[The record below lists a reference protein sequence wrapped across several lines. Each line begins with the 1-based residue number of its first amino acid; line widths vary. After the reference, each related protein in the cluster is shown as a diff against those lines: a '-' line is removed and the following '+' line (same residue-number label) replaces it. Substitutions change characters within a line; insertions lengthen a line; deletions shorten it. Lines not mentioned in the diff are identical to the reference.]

1 MKSHYLYF
9 FGLLLIAQT
18 ACSPK
23 LRPARILKETRS
35 SEVFKNNHVGF
46 ALYDLSN
53 DKMLVELNADKYFT
67 PASNTKLF
75 TFYAGLK
82 LLKDSIPGLQY
93 TLRND
98 SLIFWGT
105 GDPTLLHPDF
115 ASQPLIARLNATGK
129 KLFFAPG
136 RYTGDFY
143 GTGWSYD
150 DYNAYYQPEISELPL
165 YGNVVRVKNQ
175 GGRLSSSPA
184 LDEEFFLQ
192 TDPAFTPRSYTIR
205 RDLFSN
211 NFRQPAMQ
219 MGAGYSQ
226 EIPYKTSAPLT
237 SAFLARHL
245 PNYKGLIAQPIDAG
259 AKKWYSQRSDTVF
272 KRMLQPS
279 DNFIAEQLLL
289 TYAAENGLAMN
300 ADSVIAYVKTKYLA
314 DLPDGIRWADGSG
327 LSRQNLFTPRDII
340 ALCKKIYAEFAGK
353 EAKLFELL
361 PQGGKAGTIRNFFK
375 TGGEPFVFAKTGTL
389 SNNVNLSGYLVTK
402 SGRRMIFSFM
412 NNNYVKPT
420 LDIRHEV
427 ERILTQIHDQY

>member
-1 MKSHYLYF
+1 MKSFYLYF
-9 FGLLLIAQT
+9 FCFLAILQT

-23 LRPARILKETRS
+23 LRPARILKEARS

-46 ALYDLSN
+46 ALYDLAA

-82 LLKDSIPGLQY
+82 MLKDSIPGLQY
-93 TLRND
+93 TVQND

-105 GDPTLLHPDF
+105 GDPTFLHPDF
-115 ASQPLIARLNATGK
+115 ASQPLIAKLNATGK

-165 YGNVVRVKNQ
+165 YANVVRIRNQ
-175 GGRLSSSPA
+175 NGKLNSSPA

-192 TDPAFTPRSYTIR
+192 TDSSFKPRSYTIR

-211 NFRQPAMQ
+211 NFRQPAMPLS
-219 MGAGYSQ
+219 ATYSQ
-226 EIPYKTSAPLT
+226 EIPYQTSTALT

-245 PNYKGLIAQPIDAG
+245 PNYKGIVSQRIDGG

-300 ADSVIAYVKTKYLA
+300 ADSVISYVRNRYLT
-314 DLPDGIRWADGSG
+314 DLPDGVRWADGSG

-340 ALCKKIYAEFAGK
+340 ALCKKIYAEFPGQ

-375 TGGEPFVFAKTGTL
+375 TDGEPFVFAKTGTL

-402 SGRRMIFSFM
+402 SGKRMIFSFM
-412 NNNYVKPT
+412 NNNYVRAT
-420 LDIRHEV
+420 LDIRQEV